1 MHEGTRA
8 ILETR
13 YHVNWCVV
21 KWDVRVCACV
31 CVCVCVCG
39 CACVCVCVQ
48 SSNGNGFVLMQ
59 QRICFTPRA
68 LGAQF
73 GQDVPYVF
81 AACRKHVIWL
91 PSGCSMAFTHG
102 QRRGTFLRFFSSR
115 AGDEMRSVECH
126 CLLLLL

>member
-1 MHEGTRA
+1 M
-8 ILETR
+8 
-13 YHVNWCVV
+13 
-21 KWDVRVCACV
+21 CV
-31 CVCVCVCG
+31 CVCVL
-39 CACVCVCVQ
+39 
-48 SSNGNGFVLMQ
+48 SSNGIGFVLMQ

-102 QRRGTFLRFFSSR
+102 QLRGTFLRFFFPAEQAMKCDVWSVVFCCFCCNFNILSV
-115 AGDEMRSVECH
+115 GEMQSI
-126 CLLLLL
+126 